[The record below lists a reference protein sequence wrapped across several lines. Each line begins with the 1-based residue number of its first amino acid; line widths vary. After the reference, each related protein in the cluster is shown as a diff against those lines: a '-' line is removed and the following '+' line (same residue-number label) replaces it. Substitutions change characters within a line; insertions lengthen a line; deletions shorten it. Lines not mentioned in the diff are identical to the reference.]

1 MEIGKEYTATV
12 SSTMNMLGNLA
23 GFVAPVVFGLIL
35 QGTNN
40 NWAIVMYTMAAA
52 AVVSGAA
59 GFSSS
64 PMPNVDISIKKVFVP
79 MKIDLSGRTAVIV
92 GGSGGLGEAM
102 AHTLS
107 GAGAKIALV
116 GRNQAKLDKVAGELK
131 TKGGAVE
138 TFTADMVSESDVAKL
153 AKDVNA
159 KFQKPQILINSAGI
173 NIRKSV
179 TDFTL
184 KEFQSVVDSSLV
196 TTFLACNAFVPGMK
210 GTGYGRILNLSSMMA
225 HVSLPNRTAYSGGK
239 AGLLGFTKSLA
250 LELAGEGITVNA
262 ISPGPFHTEMNLPV
276 INDPEA
282 NKLFLTKLPVGRWGK
297 VEEIGALACYLC
309 SDLAGFITGTDI
321 MIDGGW
327 TAA

>member
-1 MEIGKEYTATV
+1 
-12 SSTMNMLGNLA
+12 
-23 GFVAPVVFGLIL
+23 
-35 QGTNN
+35 
-40 NWAIVMYTMAAA
+40 
-52 AVVSGAA
+52 
-59 GFSSS
+59 
-64 PMPNVDISIKKVFVP
+64 
-79 MKIDLSGRTAVIV
+79 MKIDLSGKTAIIV

-107 GAGAKIALV
+107 DAGAAIALV
-116 GRNQAKLDKVAGELK
+116 GRNQSKLDKVAGDLK
-131 TKGGAVE
+131 AKSGKVE
-138 TFTADMVSESDVAKL
+138 TFTADMTSESDVARL

-159 KFQKPQILINSAGI
+159 KFKHPQILINSAGI

-179 TDFTL
+179 TEFTL
-184 KEFQSVVDSSLV
+184 KEWTSVVDSSLV

-210 GTGYGRILNLSSMMA
+210 GTGYGRIINLSSIMA
-225 HVSLPNRTAYSGGK
+225 HVSLANRTAYSSGK
-239 AGLLGFTKSLA
+239 SGLLGFTRSLA
-250 LELAGEGITVNA
+250 LELAPEGITVNA

-309 SDLAGFITGTDI
+309 SDLAGFVTGTDI
-321 MIDGGW
+321 LIDGGW

>member
-1 MEIGKEYTATV
+1 V
-12 SSTMNMLGNLA
+12 
-23 GFVAPVVFGLIL
+23 
-35 QGTNN
+35 
-40 NWAIVMYTMAAA
+40 
-52 AVVSGAA
+52 
-59 GFSSS
+59 
-64 PMPNVDISIKKVFVP
+64 
-79 MKIDLSGRTAVIV
+79 KIDLTGRTAVII

-107 GAGAKIALV
+107 QAGAVIALV
-116 GRNQAKLDKVAGELK
+116 GRNQAKLDKVAGDLK
-131 TKGGAVE
+131 AKGGKVE
-138 TFTADMVSESDVAKL
+138 TLTADMTSESDVKRL
-153 AKDVNA
+153 AQDVNA
-159 KFQKPQILINSAGI
+159 KFKNPQILINSAGI

-184 KEFQSVVDSSLV
+184 AEFQSVVDSSLV

-210 GTGYGRILNLSSMMA
+210 GTGYGRIINLSSIMA
-225 HVSLPNRTAYSGGK
+225 HVSLPNRTAYSSGK

-297 VEEIGALACYLC
+297 VEEIGGLACYLC
-309 SDLAGFITGTDI
+309 SDLAGFITGIDI
-321 MIDGGW
+321 LIDGGW

>member
-1 MEIGKEYTATV
+1 
-12 SSTMNMLGNLA
+12 
-23 GFVAPVVFGLIL
+23 
-35 QGTNN
+35 
-40 NWAIVMYTMAAA
+40 
-52 AVVSGAA
+52 
-59 GFSSS
+59 
-64 PMPNVDISIKKVFVP
+64 
-79 MKIDLSGRTAVIV
+79 MKIDLTGKTAVIV

-102 AHTLS
+102 AQTLS

-116 GRNQAKLDKVAGELK
+116 GRNAEKLGKVAGGLS
-131 TKGGAVE
+131 GPVE
-138 TFTADMVSESDVAKL
+138 IFTADVTSESDVAKL

-159 KFQKPQILINSAGI
+159 KFPNPQILINSAGI

-179 TDFTL
+179 TEFTL

-196 TTFLACNAFVPGMK
+196 STFLACNAFVPGMK
-210 GTGYGRILNLSSMMA
+210 GSGYGRIINLSSMLA
-225 HVSLPNRTAYSGGK
+225 HVSLPNRTAYSSGK

-250 LELAGEGITVNA
+250 LELALEGITVNA

-309 SDLAGFITGTDI
+309 SDLAGFVTGTDVV
-321 MIDGGW
+321 IDGGW

>member
-1 MEIGKEYTATV
+1 
-12 SSTMNMLGNLA
+12 
-23 GFVAPVVFGLIL
+23 
-35 QGTNN
+35 
-40 NWAIVMYTMAAA
+40 
-52 AVVSGAA
+52 
-59 GFSSS
+59 
-64 PMPNVDISIKKVFVP
+64 
-79 MKIDLSGRTAVIV
+79 MKIELNGKTAVII

-102 AHTLS
+102 AVTLS
-107 GAGAKIALV
+107 GAGANIALV
-116 GRNQAKLDKVAGELK
+116 GRNQAKLDKVAGALK
-131 TKGGAVE
+131 GPVA
-138 TFTADMVSESDVAKL
+138 TFTADMTSADDVARL

-159 KFQKPQILINSAGI
+159 KFKNPQILINSAGI

-184 KEFQSVVDSSLV
+184 DEFKSVVDSSLV

-210 GTGYGRILNLSSMMA
+210 GTGYGRIINLSSMLA
-225 HVSLPNRTAYSGGK
+225 HVSLPNRTAYSSGK

-250 LELAGEGITVNA
+250 LELALEGITVNA

-309 SDLAGFITGTDI
+309 SELSGFVTGTDI
-321 MIDGGW
+321 VIDGGW

>member
-1 MEIGKEYTATV
+1 
-12 SSTMNMLGNLA
+12 L
-23 GFVAPVVFGLIL
+23 
-35 QGTNN
+35 
-40 NWAIVMYTMAAA
+40 
-52 AVVSGAA
+52 
-59 GFSSS
+59 
-64 PMPNVDISIKKVFVP
+64 
-79 MKIDLSGRTAVIV
+79 KIDLTGRTAVIV

-107 GAGAKIALV
+107 QAGAAIALV
-116 GRNQAKLDKVAGELK
+116 GRNQGKLDKVAGDLK
-131 TKGGAVE
+131 AQSGKVE
-138 TFTADMVSESDVAKL
+138 TFTADMTSESDVKRL

-159 KFQKPQILINSAGI
+159 KFPNPQILINSAGI

-179 TDFTL
+179 VDFTL
-184 KEFQSVVDSSLV
+184 AEFQSVVDSSLV

-210 GTGYGRILNLSSMMA
+210 GTGYGRIINLSSIMA
-225 HVSLPNRTAYSGGK
+225 HVSLANRTAYSSGK

-276 INDPEA
+276 ISDPEA

-297 VEEIGALACYLC
+297 VEEIGGLACYLC
-309 SDLAGFITGTDI
+309 SDLAGFITGIDI
-321 MIDGGW
+321 LIDGGW

>member
-1 MEIGKEYTATV
+1 
-12 SSTMNMLGNLA
+12 
-23 GFVAPVVFGLIL
+23 
-35 QGTNN
+35 
-40 NWAIVMYTMAAA
+40 
-52 AVVSGAA
+52 
-59 GFSSS
+59 
-64 PMPNVDISIKKVFVP
+64 

-107 GAGAKIALV
+107 GAGAAIALV
-116 GRNQAKLDKVAGELK
+116 GRNQAKLDKVAGDLEAR
-131 TKGGAVE
+131 GGTAQ
-138 TFTADMVSESDVAKL
+138 TFTADMTSAEDVARL
-153 AKDVNA
+153 AAAVNGVF
-159 KFQKPQILINSAGI
+159 KNPQILINSAGI

-184 KEFQSVVDSSLV
+184 EEFRSVVDSSLV

-210 GTGYGRILNLSSMMA
+210 GSGYGRILNLSSMLA
-225 HVSLPNRTAYSGGK
+225 HVSLPNRTAYSSGK

-250 LELAGEGITVNA
+250 LELAQEAITVNA

-282 NKLFLTKLPVGRWGK
+282 NKMFLTKLPVGRWGK

-309 SDLAGFITGTDI
+309 SDLAGFVTGTDI
-321 MIDGGW
+321 VIDGGW

>member
-1 MEIGKEYTATV
+1 
-12 SSTMNMLGNLA
+12 
-23 GFVAPVVFGLIL
+23 
-35 QGTNN
+35 
-40 NWAIVMYTMAAA
+40 
-52 AVVSGAA
+52 
-59 GFSSS
+59 
-64 PMPNVDISIKKVFVP
+64 
-79 MKIDLSGRTAVIV
+79 MKIELNGKTAVIV

-102 AHTLS
+102 AQTLS
-107 GAGAKIALV
+107 GAGASIALV
-116 GRNQAKLDKVAGELK
+116 GRNKDKLAKVAGALK
-131 TKGGAVE
+131 GPVE
-138 TFTADMVSESDVAKL
+138 IFTADVTNEADVAKL

-159 KFQKPQILINSAGI
+159 KFKNPQILINSAGI

-196 TTFLACNAFVPGMK
+196 STFLACNAFVPGMK
-210 GTGYGRILNLSSMMA
+210 GTGYGRIINLSSMLA
-225 HVSLPNRTAYSGGK
+225 HVSLPNRTAYSSGK

-309 SDLAGFITGTDI
+309 SELAGFVTGTDVI
-321 MIDGGW
+321 IDGGW

>member
-1 MEIGKEYTATV
+1 V
-12 SSTMNMLGNLA
+12 
-23 GFVAPVVFGLIL
+23 
-35 QGTNN
+35 
-40 NWAIVMYTMAAA
+40 
-52 AVVSGAA
+52 
-59 GFSSS
+59 
-64 PMPNVDISIKKVFVP
+64 
-79 MKIDLSGRTAVIV
+79 KIDLTGRTAIIV

-102 AHTLS
+102 AHTIS
-107 GAGAKIALV
+107 GAGANIALV
-116 GRNQAKLDKVAGELK
+116 GRNQGKLDKVAGELK
-131 TKGGAVE
+131 AKGGKVE
-138 TFTADMVSESDVAKL
+138 TFTADMTSESDVKRL
-153 AKDVNA
+153 AGEVNA
-159 KFQKPQILINSAGI
+159 KFKNPQILINSAGI

-196 TTFLACNAFVPGMK
+196 TTFLACHAFVPGMK
-210 GTGYGRILNLSSMMA
+210 GTGYGRIINLSSMMA

-250 LELAGEGITVNA
+250 LELAGEGITANC

-282 NKLFLTKLPVGRWGK
+282 NKLFLTKLPVGRWGR
-297 VEEIGALACYLC
+297 VEEIGGLTCYLC

-321 MIDGGW
+321 VIDGGW